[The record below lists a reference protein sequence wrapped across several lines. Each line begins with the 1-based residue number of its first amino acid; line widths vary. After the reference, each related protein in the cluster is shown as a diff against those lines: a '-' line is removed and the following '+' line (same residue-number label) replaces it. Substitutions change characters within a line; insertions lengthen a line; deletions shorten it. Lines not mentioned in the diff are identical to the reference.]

1 MKTNQPTQFSA
12 ERIKSNETNSWKR
25 TNRHTFSIKLTITLI

>member
-25 TNRHTFSIKLTITLI
+25 DRFIPRRLSE